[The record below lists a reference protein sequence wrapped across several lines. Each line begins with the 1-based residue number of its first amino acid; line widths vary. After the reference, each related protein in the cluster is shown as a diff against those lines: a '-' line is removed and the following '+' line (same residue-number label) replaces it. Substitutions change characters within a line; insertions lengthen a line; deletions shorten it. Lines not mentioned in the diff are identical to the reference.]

1 MIETP
6 RLILRKW
13 RDADRPA
20 FAAINADAEIMRY
33 FPAVMSREESDAYI
47 DRANLKIEEDGCGF
61 FAVERKA
68 DGGLIGVAGLAV
80 LRPEYPFEPGY
91 EVGWRFDKTVWSQ
104 GYASEAARASLKLGF
119 ERFNPKEIL
128 AFTVPNNLK
137 SRAVM
142 TRIGMSHDEEGDFDH
157 PNLPEGHAL
166 RRHVVYRITREE
178 WLASAPSA

>member
-1 MIETP
+1 MIETS

-13 RDADRPA
+13 RDADRAP
-20 FAAINADAEIMRY
+20 FAAINADPEIMCY
-33 FPAVMSREESDAYI
+33 FLAAHHRGESDAYI

-68 DGGLIGVAGLAV
+68 DGVLIGVAGLAV

-91 EVGWRFDKTVWSQ
+91 EVGWRLDKTAWGQ
-104 GYASEAARASLKLGF
+104 GYACEAARASLKLGF

-128 AFTVPNNLK
+128 AFTVPDNVK

-142 TRIGMSHDEEGDFDH
+142 TRIGMSHDAEGDFDH

-178 WLASAPSA
+178 WLANSPAV